1 MDMLSSDT
9 NTSATHTSS
18 IQSISNSSYIDNVI
32 LEQGST
38 LIGSINCVV
47 DFADTQSLF
56 NELMQITGDIANII
70 TDIAS
75 AFEEC
80 DGILSSSIEAQ
91 FAIAEPVPTPAPT
104 PTPIPE
110 N

>member
-1 MDMLSSDT
+1 MNMLSSDT
-9 NTSATHTSS
+9 NTSAAHTAS

>member
-9 NTSATHTSS
+9 NTSAAHAAS

-47 DFADTQSLF
+47 DFTDTQSLF
-56 NELMQITGDIANII
+56 NELMQITGDISNII

-80 DGILSSSIEAQ
+80 DVILSSNIEAQ
-91 FAIAEPVPTPAPT
+91 SALAESTPTPVPT